1 MLNTGIKISEYP
13 DGPIDNGTKPN
24 RLVLDHFFISYAPSH
39 YGIKYINKNFKVSLR
54 SLRSDFKGYIG
65 INNSKGEYRNYI
77 DIWSGYWMDEDRT
90 NSYIYEWPLN
100 LRNHED
106 YIKDKFNKDEIK
118 TIDKI
123 FILKSAPLPLE
134 AEDIRFSNEEE
145 KTLGKDPHPQSSKLV
160 VKDYVDDRH
169 NGVRKVDKDVDGTHL
184 SIRPY
189 TCYYQ
194 YSNLIAQDSEGVR
207 SIDICDDVIMED
219 GKTLY
224 DKIKHNRLIF
234 FIRIKNNEK
243 YYVDDNNKHFN
254 NLRFLVNG
262 QKDKIKWSYDNEL
275 TEILRE
281 SRVRK
286 DANGNQV
293 NTSKEYIFI
302 RFEAEY
308 LKEENGEDVFTVS
321 ATNFFGRG
329 KHSKRMVEM
338 TPDSTGLVPTI
349 DLSLHENESFITQ
362 LTSAPQINITFDTTN
377 LNDYHEYSWNY
388 YVITPDQDPNS
399 KEKNYDN
406 VIFENSGDIMWAMS
420 ESFNEAPKLGPNR
433 LYCFEFIKTF
443 DNILIGRIKYYV
455 NFVKKN

>member
-13 DGPIDNGTKPN
+13 DGPIDNGTRPN

-39 YGIKYINKNFKVSLR
+39 YGIKYINKNFKVSLHA
-54 SLRSDFKGYIG
+54 LRLDFKGYIG

-77 DIWSGYWMDEDRT
+77 DVWSGYWTDKDRT
-90 NSYIYEWPLN
+90 NSYIYEWPEN
-100 LRNHED
+100 LKNHED
-106 YIKDKFNKDEIK
+106 YIKDKFNKNGVK
-118 TIDKI
+118 TLDKI
-123 FILKSAPLPLE
+123 FVLKSAPLPLE
-134 AEDIRFSNEEE
+134 AEDTRFSTEEE
-145 KTLGKDPHPQSSKLV
+145 KTLGKDPDPHSSKLV

-169 NGVRKVDKDVDGTHL
+169 NGFRKVDKDVDGAHL

-194 YSNLIAQDSEGVR
+194 YSNLISEDSEGVR
-207 SIDICDDVIMED
+207 TIDICDDVIMED
-219 GKTLY
+219 GKTLH
-224 DKIKHNRLIF
+224 DKIKRNRLVF
-234 FIRIKNNEK
+234 YVRIKNKKE
-243 YYVDDNNKHFN
+243 YYVNKDGKHFN

-262 QKDKIKWSYDNEL
+262 EKNKIKWSYENEF

-281 SRVRK
+281 SRVRE
-286 DANGNQV
+286 DSSGSQL
-293 NTSKEYIFI
+293 NTSKDYIFI

-308 LKEENGEDVFTVS
+308 LKNENDEDIFTIS

-338 TPDSTGLVPTI
+338 APDKYGEVPKI

-362 LTSAPQINITFDTTN
+362 LNSAPQINITFDTSN
-377 LNDYHEYSWNY
+377 LNDHHEYTWNY
-388 YVITPDQDPNS
+388 YIITPDQNYGES
-399 KEKNYDN
+399 NYDN

-420 ESFNEAPKLGPNR
+420 ETFNEAPRLSPNR

-443 DNILIGRIKYYV
+443 DSVLIGRIKYYV
-455 NFVKKN
+455 NLVKKN